1 MNSNENLPLAQ
12 IVQRLLG
19 QFPDLHRL
27 AREAAGHLLQR
38 QLGYWLDPDR
48 LYWHEFESAAS
59 SSLSYTG
66 WRHRGPPRRS
76 LTLTELVIQRFSPQ
90 QQSAADALSVYG
102 GFYRVD
108 ASHAEYDERNEVRLN
123 PQQVL
128 QALWDL
134 DFSGRYAQVLQRFRT
149 QGGEDYC
156 VWARARFLAAVARS
170 ALSAPERRELLAATL
185 AVSIP
190 PTSPTQARQPTSLS
204 ALRQGCPPTHRTG
217 WYRLSTTPQRAQ
229 PLFMR
234 AFKTGRL
241 CLYSID
247 SDVGLEVFSDRQAL
261 AVSLA
266 GTADAS
272 HTQAVVGDLFVHV
285 RDGLMSDLLSDAH
298 ERLTTNAQLRKA
310 DWLAGVQAASLV
322 IAPMAPLGW
331 PVLLTSLG
339 LGVASLGLHL
349 DRALTGKA
357 AWRSAAWWA
366 VVLDLLFI
374 LLDAAMMRAGEL
386 FAEGR
391 VPPRVAGPAPT
402 DETSI
407 DWARYMA
414 PAADEL
420 LARSDQALARQQVL
434 MGEVPWVDHSAVD
447 AGGAYLDAFGEP
459 YAVYRDELGLGSAA
473 IADYTS
479 APERYNH
486 LWRGLPLDGT
496 VADNVRRS
504 QQLAHAL
511 QQVGAAG
518 PVRLYRAASSLRGSG
533 ITTLGEGAL
542 SAGDV
547 LVTSDFTS
555 FTENPYA
562 LWEVFNE
569 PRVQVS
575 GRSAFDD
582 SAVVYVLE
590 PGEHVQATPIG
601 LFSRRPDEAESLMM
615 PGRYLQVEQ
624 VRAVQG
630 ATYRFTEVRLK
641 GLAQAPEGL
650 RARDMRTGAPF
661 DRQVLA
667 ERLGIEDDALMRS
680 FFALPT

>member
-12 IVQRLLG
+12 IAQRLLG

-48 LYWHEFESAAS
+48 LYWHQFESAAS

-76 LTLTELVIQRFSPQ
+76 LSLTELVIQRFSPQ
-90 QQSAADALSVYG
+90 QHSAADQLSLYG

-108 ASHAEYDERNEVRLN
+108 ANQAEYDERNEVRLS

-128 QALWDL
+128 QALWDM
-134 DFSGRYAQVLQRFRT
+134 DFAGRYAQALQRFRT
-149 QGGEDYC
+149 QRGEDYC

-185 AVSIP
+185 AVPTP
-190 PTSPTQARQPTSLS
+190 PSSLS
-204 ALRQGCPPTHRTG
+204 ALHQGCPPTQRTG
-217 WYRLSTTPQRAQ
+217 WYSLATTPQRAQ

-234 AFKTGRL
+234 ELRTGRL
-241 CLYSID
+241 CLYCTD
-247 SDVGLEVFSDRQAL
+247 AAEGLEVFSDRQAL
-261 AVSLA
+261 AASLA
-266 GTADAS
+266 STAEAS

-285 RDGLMSDLLSDAH
+285 RDRLMRDLLSDAH

-310 DWLAGVQAASLV
+310 EWLAGVQAASLV
-322 IAPMAPLGW
+322 IAPLAPLGW
-331 PVLLTSLG
+331 PVILASLG

-349 DRALTGKA
+349 DRALTGKT

-374 LLDAAMMRAGEL
+374 LLDAAMMRAGQL
-386 FAEGR
+386 FSDGR

-402 DETSI
+402 DEASM

-420 LARSDQALARQQVL
+420 LARSDQALARQQAL
-434 MGEVPWVDHSAVD
+434 LGEVPWVDHSAVD

-459 YAVYRDELGLGSAA
+459 YAVYRDELGFGSAA
-473 IADYTS
+473 IAEYTS

-486 LWRGLPLDGT
+486 LWRGLPLDGS
-496 VADNVRRS
+496 VADNIRRS

-511 QQVGAAG
+511 QQVGPG
-518 PVRLYRAASSLRGSG
+518 RPLRLYRAALSARGTG
-533 ITTLGEGAL
+533 ITTVGEGAL
-542 SAGDV
+542 GAGDV

-562 LWEVFNE
+562 LWEVFND

-575 GRSAFDD
+575 GRPAFDD

-590 PGEHVQATPIG
+590 PSEEVQATPIG
-601 LFSRRPDEAESLMM
+601 PFSRRPDEAESLMM

-624 VRAVQG
+624 VRVVKS

-650 RARDMRTGAPF
+650 AVRDMRTGAPF

-667 ERLGIEDDALMRS
+667 GRLGIEDDALMRS